1 MAKRASGKVGRWSVA
16 VIGLAALVAAQA
28 ACSND
33 DNEIEPF
40 GFTTLNM
47 LEFETRQVKFRYS
60 NDANLPISNAKLR
73 CDLKGFTNGALLDR
87 RVTVTDAAGVGVLTV
102 QAKYSSTFRI
112 ECDAEDARERVA
124 IPVYVAKEFGG
135 RLRVVVSRNSAA
147 QAMTAQV
154 LVVENL
160 PCVAFDPLRPPAPS
174 GDVPNANVPSVP
186 LETNAATLN
195 FVGLRPSV
203 VYSVVAIG
211 RIGEQTVAGGCRDQL
226 SLTQD
231 QIDRTTPLTTTVELE
246 DFVAVP
252 PDPSALV
259 LVTSFDFQP
268 VVLRGVGGLLER
280 MSDGNTDPADYLLMR
295 MQLRDNNGLTG
306 RVLAAYRNEVATLLS
321 RDATASAN
329 RMSLRRVATAL
340 NNTSNIRLHT
350 TMLIRDEL
358 TQENGAPRGQLTATH
373 KFFKFTANLGGS
385 TERDF
390 FLRDGQRVF
399 ASPTLP
405 RLEATTMITLQQA
418 DRIAIAPH
426 QLTLPVADAILGN
439 LLLEQFGTV
448 RFDQVIQQS
457 VQCSNVA
464 TVVDRWINS
473 NVVRLQNIFGFAL
486 GTITRIFISGL
497 CEDAIQDVALE
508 VQQEL
513 LRDLQA
519 ARVDETLKLEGSAGV
534 LRAADGRT
542 IERLSS
548 GSWVGVGSF
557 SGRRQ

>member
-1 MAKRASGKVGRWSVA
+1 MIRRASGKGWRGSVA
-16 VIGLAALVAAQA
+16 LIGLVSLVAVQLG
-28 ACSND
+28 CSND
-33 DNEIEPF
+33 DNEIEPY

-47 LEFETRQVKFRYS
+47 LEFETREVMFRYS
-60 NDANLPISNAKLR
+60 NDANLPVGNAKLR
-73 CDLKGFTNGALLDR
+73 CDLKGFSNGALLDR
-87 RVTVTDAAGVGVLTV
+87 RVTLTDASGVGRLTIK
-102 QAKYSSTFRI
+102 AKYASTFRI
-112 ECDAEDARERVA
+112 ECDAEDAREKVSIA
-124 IPVYVAKEFGG
+124 VYVAKEFGG
-135 RLRVVVSRNSAA
+135 RLRVVISRNSAA
-147 QAMTAQV
+147 QALTAQV
-154 LVVENL
+154 MVVENL

-174 GDVPNANVPSVP
+174 GDIPNANVPGVP
-186 LETNAATLN
+186 LDANAATLN

-211 RIGEQTVAGGCRDQL
+211 KLGEQIVAGGCRDQL
-226 SLTQD
+226 SMNQD

-259 LVTSFDFQP
+259 LTTLFDFQP
-268 VVLRGVGGLLER
+268 VVLRGLGGLLER
-280 MSDGNTDPADYLLMR
+280 MSDGVNDPADYLLMR
-295 MQLRDNNGLTG
+295 MQLRDNNGLMG
-306 RVLAAYRNEVATLLS
+306 KLLAAYRSEVATLLA

-329 RMSLRRVATAL
+329 RMSLRRIATSLQNA
-340 NNTSNIRLHT
+340 SNIQLHT

-358 TQENGAPRGQLTATH
+358 TQDNGTPRGQLTATH
-373 KFFKFTANLGGS
+373 KFFKFTADLGAG
-385 TERDF
+385 TQRDF

-399 ASPTLP
+399 GGTTLP
-405 RLEATTMITLQQA
+405 RLEATTTITLQQA
-418 DRIAIAPH
+418 DRISIAPH
-426 QLTLPVADAILGN
+426 ELTLPIADAILGN
-439 LLLEQFGTV
+439 LLLEQFGTA

-473 NVVRLQNIFGFAL
+473 NVVRLQNIIGLGVSAL
-486 GTITRIFISGL
+486 TRIFISGL

-513 LRDLQA
+513 MRDLQA
-519 ARVDETLKLEGSAGV
+519 ARIDETLKLEGSAGV

-542 IERLSS
+542 IDRLNA
-548 GSWVGVGSF
+548 GSWVGIGSF